1 MIDRSLNPME
11 VSKMKQRLDR
21 DTIAMRAAKEL
32 KDGDCVN
39 LGFGLPTLCA
49 LYVPEG
55 VRFQTESGILGYG
68 PLVLASE
75 IEKADW
81 RYIDASGRF
90 CTPVP
95 GMAVFD
101 VLVSFAM
108 IRSGRLITIMGGFQ
122 VSEKGD
128 LANWNT
134 GDDAL
139 GGTIGGAMDL
149 AVGSN
154 KVIITMEHNTKD
166 GGYRIVKKCTYP
178 LTAKERVTL
187 IITDLAVVE
196 VTPEG
201 LLLKEVAPGWTAEEV
216 QELTEPKLIIA
227 PDLKEIEL

>member
-1 MIDRSLNPME
+1 
-11 VSKMKQRLDR
+11 MKQRLDR
-21 DTIAMRAAKEL
+21 DIIGMRAAKEL

-39 LGFGLPTLCA
+39 LGFGIPTLCA

-55 VRFQTESGILGYG
+55 IRFQTEAGLLGYG
-68 PLVLASE
+68 RLVMADE

-81 RYIDASGRF
+81 HYIDASGRF
-90 CTPVP
+90 CMPAP

-101 VLVSFAM
+101 VVTSFAM
-108 IRSGRLITIMGGFQ
+108 IRSGRLISIMGGFQ

-134 GDDAL
+134 GGDAL

-149 AVGSN
+149 AVGSRM
-154 KVIITMEHNTKD
+154 VIITMDHTTKEGD
-166 GGYRIVKKCTYP
+166 YRIVKKCSYP
-178 LTAKERVTL
+178 LTAKECVNLIVTG
-187 IITDLAVVE
+187 LAVIE
-196 VTPEG
+196 VTPQG

-216 QELTEPKLIIA
+216 QALTEPKLIIA